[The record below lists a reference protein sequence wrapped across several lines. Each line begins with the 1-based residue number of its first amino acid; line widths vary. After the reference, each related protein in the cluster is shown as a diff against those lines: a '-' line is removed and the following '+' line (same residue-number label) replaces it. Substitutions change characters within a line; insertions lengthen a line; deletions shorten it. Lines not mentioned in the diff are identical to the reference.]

1 MGLLNILKKM
11 KKDEREA
18 RILMLGLDNA
28 GKTTILKTLSQED
41 ISHIMPTQGFNIKS
55 LVQDGFKLNV
65 WDIGGQKTIRPYW
78 SNYFESSDA
87 LVYVID
93 SSDRR
98 RLEESGQELRELLAE
113 DKLGGIPLLVF
124 ANKQDLLQATPADEI
139 AAALDLASISDR
151 TWTIQACS
159 AKDGSGLED
168 GMQWL
173 IGVINEKAGHSAEP
187 RNHSR
192 PLIELGRREI
202 ELCPSNPG

>member
-1 MGLLNILKKM
+1 MGLLSILKKM
-11 KKDEREA
+11 KKDEKEA

-28 GKTTILKTLSQED
+28 GKTTVLKKLSEED

-55 LVQDGFKLNV
+55 LVHEGFKLNV

-98 RLEESGQELRELLAE
+98 RLEESGQELKELLAE
-113 DKLGGIPLLVF
+113 DKLGGVPLLVF

-139 AAALDLASISDR
+139 SDALAMNAIVDR

-159 AKDGSGLED
+159 AKTGDGLQE
-168 GMQWL
+168 GMEWL
-173 IGVINEKAGHSAEP
+173 VSQCGTK
-187 RNHSR
+187 
-192 PLIELGRREI
+192 
-202 ELCPSNPG
+202 